1 MFITTHSRGR
11 HTAERYILLQ
21 YIFCSLKLKFL
32 EITDHNILF
41 NTLILLIIKTNVQYV
56 LQLLFLK
63 YFLSIE
69 NLRLEPIMLSL
80 QCTTLET
87 KGLRNIAPKAEA
99 KQNRTEEN
107 VRGRKGKGIVLMS
120 ISPFYVEKSDT
131 VLIIGG
137 KGKGRVGRTVNRW

>member
-1 MFITTHSRGR
+1 
-11 HTAERYILLQ
+11 
-21 YIFCSLKLKFL
+21 
-32 EITDHNILF
+32 
-41 NTLILLIIKTNVQYV
+41 
-56 LQLLFLK
+56 
-63 YFLSIE
+63 
-69 NLRLEPIMLSL
+69 MLSL